1 MAFKKLGKE
10 KSGKKWRAWSTE
22 GCNWRWVNR
31 WKKKTLLFFLS
42 LLNDFTKC
50 AGGKEDES
58 KKNPFH
64 SFKKKKMSLIVSIRS
79 LCCMWYGW
87 IKAGYFYILFFGLV
101 WSGCYFW
108 MARERKNGVCLVE
121 GGECCFRLDSFRS
134 HLLLLL
140 CVETTYIDRRP
151 LMDNFLDLVFIK
163 LALHRYYGGRK

>member
-1 MAFKKLGKE
+1 MTSSGLVPPSSKKFLSLFEISCSSKYLSMAFKKLGKE

-50 AGGKEDES
+50 TGGKEDES

-64 SFKKKKMSLIVSIRS
+64 SFKKKMSLIVSIRS

-108 MARERKNGVCLVE
+108 MARERKRGV
-121 GGECCFRLDSFRS
+121 F
-134 HLLLLL
+134 
-140 CVETTYIDRRP
+140 
-151 LMDNFLDLVFIK
+151 
-163 LALHRYYGGRK
+163 GGRGGMLFPVGLFPVPLVVVVVSKPHT